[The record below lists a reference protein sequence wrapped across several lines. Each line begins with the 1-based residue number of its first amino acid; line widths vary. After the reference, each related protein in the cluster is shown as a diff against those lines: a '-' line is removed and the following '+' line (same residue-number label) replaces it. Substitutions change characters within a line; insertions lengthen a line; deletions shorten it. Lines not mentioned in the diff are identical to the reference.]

1 MHFLNFTYM
10 ISTAKYFK
18 KEFCADLHQDSNMLL
33 FIILPLYY
41 NTSHCKILDFQTHN
55 SPLLYTLN
63 LVEILKKEILLL

>member
-1 MHFLNFTYM
+1 M